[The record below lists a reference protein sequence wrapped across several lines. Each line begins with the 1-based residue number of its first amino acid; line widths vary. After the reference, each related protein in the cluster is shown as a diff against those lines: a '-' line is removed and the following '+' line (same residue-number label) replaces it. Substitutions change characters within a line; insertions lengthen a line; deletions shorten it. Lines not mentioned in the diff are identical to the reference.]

1 MAGEK
6 KKKLISKRR
15 KDGEALKSMSLL
27 EHISELRKRLI
38 YIILGVVVAFLIC
51 LNWASSIFAFLSI
64 PVENALQGKAKLVFT
79 KLQGPF
85 VLYMK
90 VALLAGF
97 LLALPWIFYH
107 LWKFIAPALYKKEK
121 RQVFPF
127 IFFTSISFLG
137 GAAFGYYV
145 MFPLAFEFLIEMGKE
160 FTPMLTIDDYFGLVF
175 RMLLALGCIFELP
188 VIIYFLAKI
197 GLMTHRFLLKNFQ
210 WAVIIIFIIGAILS
224 PPDIFSQILVSVP
237 LLLLYTFGILIAW
250 IVTKR
255 KESHK

>member
-1 MAGEK
+1 MAAEKTKKRTEK
-6 KKKLISKRR
+6 KKRR
-15 KDGEALKSMSLL
+15 KETLHSMSLM
-27 EHISELRKRLI
+27 EHIADLRKRLI
-38 YIILGVVVAFLIC
+38 YIILGVVAGFLIC
-51 LNWASSIFAFLSI
+51 LNWASNIFAFLAV
-64 PVENALQGKAKLVFT
+64 PVEKALEGKAKLVFT

-107 LWKFIAPALYKKEK
+107 IWKFIAPALYKKEK
-121 RQVFPF
+121 NQVLPF
-127 IFFTSISFLG
+127 IFFTSVSFIG

-188 VIIYFLAKI
+188 VVIYFLSKI
-197 GLMTHRFLLKNFQ
+197 GIMTHRFLLNNFR
-210 WAVIIIFIIGAILS
+210 WAVILIFIIGAILS

-237 LLLLYTFGILIAW
+237 LLLLYMLGIVIAW
-250 IVTKR
+250 VVTKR
-255 KESHK
+255 RESNK

>member
-1 MAGEK
+1 MKKEK
-6 KKKLISKRR
+6 KERKAKKS
-15 KDGEALKSMSLL
+15 GETGQELKSMSLL
-27 EHISELRKRLI
+27 EHIEELRKRLF
-38 YIILGVVVAFLIC
+38 YIIIGVVVCFLIC
-51 LNWASSIFAFLSI
+51 LNWASEIFDFLAV
-64 PVENALQGKAKLVFT
+64 PVNKALHGQSKLVFT

-121 RQVFPF
+121 KQVTPF
-127 IFFTSISFLG
+127 IFFTSVSFISG
-137 GAAFGYYV
+137 TAFGYYI
-145 MFPLAFEFLIEMGKE
+145 MFPMAFEFLIQMGKD

-197 GLMTHRFLLKNFQ
+197 GLITHRFLWKNYH
-210 WAVIIIFIIGAILS
+210 WAMIIILIVGAILS
-224 PPDIFSQILVSVP
+224 PPDVFSQVLVSAP
-237 LLLLYTFGILIAW
+237 LLILYTFGIVIAW
-250 IVTKR
+250 AVTKR
-255 KESHK
+255 REAKK